1 MSKINK
7 VKKIFLVIFLFP
19 FLSGCAK
26 EEKTKILIY
35 SIPSKLRVYLAP
47 LDSDK
52 TSQNITD
59 EGLVKIYNK
68 SKTKHALIDDRNF
81 KGTSPLVLNEMSAG
95 HYILAVEPVEFF
107 DNNVSFQN
115 EDPFLKPIAYVSS
128 FSMDDLGMM
137 NKLRSGQIKQEGAVI
152 YKFEKKEDKKAV
164 IIIHAKE
171 NIALDELNSE
181 YPKEP
186 NFDFDRLKLDKELEE
201 KNIKPLMTDNEL
213 ETVLDLLE
221 RGGKA
226 ICQKGDIRV
235 LIEILD
241 EQKFKIEAYRKA
253 KKS

>member
-1 MSKINK
+1 
-7 VKKIFLVIFLFP
+7 
-19 FLSGCAK
+19 
-26 EEKTKILIY
+26 
-35 SIPSKLRVYLAP
+35 
-47 LDSDK
+47 
-52 TSQNITD
+52 
-59 EGLVKIYNK
+59 
-68 SKTKHALIDDRNF
+68 
-81 KGTSPLVLNEMSAG
+81 
-95 HYILAVEPVEFF
+95 
-107 DNNVSFQN
+107 
-115 EDPFLKPIAYVSS
+115 
-128 FSMDDLGMM
+128 MDDMGMM

-171 NIALDELNSE
+171 NITLDELNSE

-226 ICQKGDIRV
+226 IFQKGDIRV

-241 EQKFKIEAYRKA
+241 DQNFKIETYRKA